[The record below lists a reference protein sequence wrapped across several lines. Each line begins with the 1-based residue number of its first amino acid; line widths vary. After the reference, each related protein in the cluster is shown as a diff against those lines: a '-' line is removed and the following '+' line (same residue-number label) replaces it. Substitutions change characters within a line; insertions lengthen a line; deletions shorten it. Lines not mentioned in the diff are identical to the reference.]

1 MRSLIDC
8 AKIIESLQREME
20 SSVGSDD
27 FDPGTPLKEF

>member
-8 AKIIESLQREME
+8 GKIIESLQREME
-20 SSVGSDD
+20 SGVGGDD